1 MTAPTT
7 NRPRGSRL
15 TKPFVLTRLM
25 LWSARH
31 APDRTPESVGLS
43 YSDVEFA
50 AADGVRLR
58 GWFLPAPD
66 AGAASAAAAAGPAV
80 VGDAG
85 GDAPGIRPGP
95 AVVVVHGW
103 LWNRLGN
110 VAGQVPFT
118 DRDVDFLPAAR
129 ALHDAGIAVLLMDL
143 SNHGESDARFPVTF
157 GLREWQDVV
166 AAVDFLRA
174 RPEVDP
180 QRVGALGCSMGGNAV
195 IYGAA
200 ECGTVKAILAVQPAV
215 VSHFNDNFAR
225 AELGPA
231 GPLMVRSMDLL
242 YRVLRVPPPSRENPA
257 VPAARLGDTVVRY
270 VQGTGDPWGT
280 MADVR
285 AIAAATPHALP
296 VVEYPSTGRYEGYRY
311 VTEQPAEVAAF
322 FAEHL

>member
-1 MTAPTT
+1 MPGTSRPAERAVSSPTT
-7 NRPRGSRL
+7 KPRRGSRL

-31 APDRTPESVGLS
+31 LPDRTPASVGLS
-43 YSDVEFA
+43 YDDVEFSA
-50 AADGVRLR
+50 SDGVRLR
-58 GWFLPAPD
+58 GWFLPA
-66 AGAASAAAAAGPAV
+66 GGEEAAGGE
-80 VGDAG
+80 GD
-85 GDAPGIRPGP
+85 GIRPGP

-129 ALHDAGIAVLLMDL
+129 ALHDAGISVLLMDL
-143 SNHGESDARFPVTF
+143 SNHGESGGRFPVTF

-174 RPEVDP
+174 RPDVDP
-180 QRVGALGCSMGGNAV
+180 GRVGALGCSMGGNAV

-215 VSHFNDNFAR
+215 VSHFNENFAR
-225 AELGPA
+225 DELGRP

-242 YRVLRVPPPSRENPA
+242 YRVLRVPPPSHENPA
-257 VPAARLGDTVVRY
+257 VPAVRLGDTVVRY

-285 AIAAATPHALP
+285 AMAAATPHALP

>member
-1 MTAPTT
+1 MTGPTAS
-7 NRPRGSRL
+7 RPRGSRL

-43 YSDVEFA
+43 YSDVEFS

-58 GWFLPAPD
+58 GWYLP
-66 AGAASAAAAAGPAV
+66 
-80 VGDAG
+80 AG
-85 GDAPGIRPGP
+85 GDAVAGGEGDGIRPAP

-103 LWNRLGN
+103 LWNRIGN

-129 ALHDAGIAVLLMDL
+129 ALHDAGISVLLMDL
-143 SNHGESDARFPVTF
+143 SNHGESGARFPVTF

-174 RPEVDP
+174 RPDVDRE
-180 QRVGALGCSMGGNAV
+180 RVGALGCSMGGNAV

-215 VSHFNDNFAR
+215 VSHFNENFAR
-225 AELGPA
+225 DELGRP

-285 AIAAATPHALP
+285 AMAAATPHGLP

-311 VTEQPAEVAAF
+311 VTERPAEVAAF